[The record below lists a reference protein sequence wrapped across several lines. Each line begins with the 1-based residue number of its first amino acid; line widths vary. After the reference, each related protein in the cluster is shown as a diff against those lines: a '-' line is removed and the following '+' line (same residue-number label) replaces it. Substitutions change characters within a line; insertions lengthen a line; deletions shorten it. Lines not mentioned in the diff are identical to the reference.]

1 MKISCTNCHK
11 VISIPDNLVP
21 ASGSK
26 VFKCPSCK
34 GSINVFRGAGDKPL
48 DQTQDV
54 VLPSKGSGVKGLP
67 ATGGVLDH
75 EIDLLGEG
83 KYKALVADTQNASRV
98 SPVLKKLDYQ
108 ITLAGSQEDGYKKLQ
123 ANTYDLIFINEKFG
137 GTDPSKNAIHKFLEP
152 LTMDKRRNVFIVV
165 VGKNLKT
172 LDEYKAFSL
181 SVDMVFN
188 EGEFSNF
195 ELLLRKALKDT
206 TNKYKVYKHVLKET
220 GRGYDL

>member
-1 MKISCTNCHK
+1 MKIACTHCHK
-11 VISIPDNLVP
+11 TINIPDNLVP

-34 GSINVFRGAGDKPL
+34 GAINVFRGSEEKPM

-54 VLPSKGSGVKGLP
+54 VLPPKGAGAKGLSSM
-67 ATGGVLDH
+67 GGGLDH

-123 ANTYDLIFINEKFG
+123 ANTYDLILMNEKFG
-137 GTDPSKNAIHKFLEP
+137 GVDPSKNAILKFLEP
-152 LTMDKRRNVFIVV
+152 LTMDKRRKVFIAL
-165 VGKNLKT
+165 VGSNYKT
-172 LDEYKAFSL
+172 LDELTAFSL

-188 EGEFSNF
+188 EGDFSNF
-195 ELLLRKALKDT
+195 ELLLRKTLKDVE
-206 TNKYKVYKHVLKET
+206 NKYMVYRHTLKET
-220 GRGYDL
+220 GRGYEF